1 MNKKISFTPKPSTP
15 SAPTPEAWVSG
26 TQVALQE
33 EPAVAAPALS
43 IQPAIVPM
51 KRLTIDVT
59 LDLHA
64 RIKVACA
71 KRGTK
76 MADEIRD
83 LLEKHFA

>member
-1 MNKKISFTPKPSTP
+1 MNKKISFAPKPSVP
-15 SAPTPEAWVSG
+15 SAPNPEAWVSG
-26 TQVALQE
+26 TQVGLQE
-33 EPAVAAPALS
+33 ESPTPALA
-43 IQPAIVPM
+43 IQPVTVPM

-83 LLEKHFA
+83 LLEKQFA